1 MFRIAQRTTLHL
13 WIALLA
19 VLFSAL
25 APSISHA
32 LAANSP
38 NSPNSAYS
46 IGAICSSDPGS
57 KAPAGSMADCAYCLS
72 PASHPALLP
81 AAPAQCA
88 VLDGHDA
95 YPPLPASSSPR
106 QPQHETAQAR
116 GPPAH
121 S

>member
-32 LAANSP
+32 LVP
-38 NSPNSAYS
+38 TTNSAYS
-46 IGAICSSDPGS
+46 IGAICSSDAS
-57 KAPAGSMADCAYCLS
+57 KAPAGSMADCAYCLTH
-72 PASHPALLP
+72 ASNPALLP
-81 AAPAQCA
+81 ATPARCA
-88 VLDGHDA
+88 VVEGHDA
-95 YPPLPASSSPR
+95 YPPLQASTSHR
-106 QPQHETAQAR
+106 QQHRDAAQAR
-116 GPPAH
+116 GPPSH